1 MKVSVRKAAV
11 DDYDPL
17 CELFDEIDAWHRDNL
32 PRIFQKPGGPVR
44 ERDYYFGLISD
55 ENVGLFVAET
65 GGKLIGFVHAIV
77 RDTPALPILVPRHY
91 VIVDGIVVSSSY
103 KNQGTGRILMN
114 KIQDWALTK
123 GASTIE
129 LNVYE
134 FNEAAISFYERLGY
148 QTLSRK
154 MSKDLKTDDD
164 AG

>member
-1 MKVSVRKAAV
+1 MKVSVRKATV

-17 CELFDEIDAWHRDNL
+17 CELFDEMDAWHRDNL

-65 GGKLIGFVHAIV
+65 AGKLIGFVHAIV

-134 FNEAAISFYERLGY
+134 FNEAAISFYEKLGY